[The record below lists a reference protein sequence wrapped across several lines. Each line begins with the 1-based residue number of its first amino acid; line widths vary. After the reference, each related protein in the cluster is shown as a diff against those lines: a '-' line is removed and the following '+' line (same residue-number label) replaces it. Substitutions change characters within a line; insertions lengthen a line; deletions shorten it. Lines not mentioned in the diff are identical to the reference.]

1 MNAQASRKWIRRV
14 RHGLVAASGNFGGHA
29 IARSLTRA
37 VPRILMYHRFSPRP
51 GWRTTE
57 LATFEQHLRYLQRH
71 ARIVSLDAA
80 VDRFKASGTFD
91 PTEVVIT
98 IDDAYADFHELAL
111 PVLERLQVPVTLYVP
126 TDFVDGKEWLW
137 PDKLLWLVRS
147 SDRGEIGFRALDRLS
162 LATLPQRRAAWN
174 ALADALLEMST
185 CDRNAAFVELQQ
197 ALGVVA
203 PEQPTSDY
211 RPMTWDQVRDAARRG
226 VTIGS
231 QATAHVPMARETQ
244 QRQLELAAQSK
255 QRLEAELGCTVR
267 HFSYPHGRA
276 CDFDQHGI
284 DAARAAGFDS
294 SVAAIPQGAR
304 SAELLFA
311 MPRLSPPPQTDDL
324 RARLS
329 GLEHLRDWA
338 GA

>member
-1 MNAQASRKWIRRV
+1 MNAQANRSWIRRA
-14 RHGLVAASGNFGGHA
+14 RQGLVAASGDFGGHA

-71 ARIVSLDAA
+71 GRIVSLDAA
-80 VDRFKASGTFD
+80 VAGFKASGAFD

-111 PVLERLQVPVTLYVP
+111 PLLERLQVPATLYVP
-126 TDFVDGKEWLW
+126 TDFIDGKEWLW

-147 SDRGEIGFRALDRLS
+147 SDRDAIEFRALHRLS
-162 LATLPQRRAAWN
+162 LATLPQRRASWN
-174 ALADALLEMST
+174 TLADALLEMNT
-185 CDRNAAFVELQQ
+185 EDRNAAFEELEQ

-203 PEQPTSDY
+203 PRQPTSDY
-211 RPMTWDQVRDAARRG
+211 SPMTWDQVRDAARRG

-231 QATAHVPMARETQ
+231 QATAHVPMARETYE
-244 QRQLELAAQSK
+244 RQLELAAQSK
-255 QRLEAELGCTVR
+255 QRLEAELGGSVR
-267 HFSYPHGRA
+267 HYSYPHGRA

-284 DAARAAGFDS
+284 DAARAAGFET

-304 SAELLFA
+304 SADLLFA
-311 MPRLSPPPQTDDL
+311 MPRLSPPQQTDDL
-324 RARLS
+324 RAKMR
-329 GLEHLRDWA
+329 GLAYLRDWA